1 VPKEVQDLHE
11 SSELMT
17 RITAVRGPK
26 GHCESTQVILV
37 RWLWT
42 FISTAAAAGAAS
54 EALKGSFVES
64 CWLGM

>member
-1 VPKEVQDLHE
+1 
-11 SSELMT
+11 MT